1 MTEPA
6 HSTRDTPGVHGDGP
20 GAEDAAPSRGRRK
33 RKQRRK
39 REKRKRRL
47 RRAIGWSLLGLL
59 LLVAVVLTGVVVTL
73 GRLDNPTISGLVRD
87 QLAKGY
93 DLDLSYD
100 ALSIDVLG
108 GLHLENLRLRTPAP
122 YTPHAPDLLHIA
134 RVDASWDVL
143 SLVSGA
149 PRLGKIDV
157 EGVSV
162 SLVVDE
168 HGGSSLVEL
177 AKRFP
182 PSEEE
187 PAVVPLSHLVKDSL
201 PALAVDALSVRDV
214 GMELVQI
221 EQNQVQRRIA
231 LTGVCLGGPFQ
242 ARPGALATE
251 LRLGSC
257 DDGLKVTV
265 LEPNLPDARP
275 RELVVRL
282 DHDVT
287 TPGPDRVHIAIRGQ
301 LVRQDLAPEVAL
313 PEEIIRAS
321 AGIHFDA
328 AARRTSVELGELRLL
343 DGVFTAEARMAL
355 DDQEGG
361 ATAASVER
369 LAGRLDGTRLAALA
383 PGLLAGVTLAD
394 TAFTYEVT
402 GLALDP
408 ASGLPTRGTVAV
420 RGDIGSV
427 RVDRDGQKL
436 ALDGAH
442 LAFDLELPP
451 QTPGTPQPPSPAP
464 AAEGDQAPGLAGTL
478 LGKLQSSVRVER
490 LDADLAGQRA
500 SVQKLDVSLAGSDL
514 ALDVANPQASRGT
527 LTLTAALAGADAAL
541 PDAQA
546 KLGALRLTSEITAGD
561 PAAGI
566 RARGELPLA
575 SVSLVQRRGPRLSG
589 RDVNLSF
596 RVDGLDPEFARPAEI
611 QADARLGKLDLAD
624 AGQTVKVADAR
635 AKIRAGVRSPTSF
648 DARVELPVAAIDVRS
663 ADGVTLALRDLD
675 LGVRADDMLLGD
687 EALPRGRVSLTSSLP
702 RLSART
708 PTARAEGKRIEL
720 TAEARL
726 AGNGPLTLSGT
737 LPLGGLEV
745 RDTTAGASRKSLLD
759 LGETRLAW
767 RVEDLVMHPTDPLR
781 TRGRV
786 YLEGSLPA
794 IDVPG
799 ERMSVAVPRLA
810 LDATLHG
817 ARKAYDAKLRVNLRA
832 STRRGKQ
839 TQRADLVASADVHA
853 DLRAP
858 AARLRFD
865 LRPSGGSDEDAILA
879 ANLDAGFTA
888 AQRRLA
894 YDLGLRAERLE
905 VVGDMLPPSV
915 RSQVPID
922 WSTLRVRV
930 DGRGEV
936 RDLVQRFVDGT
947 PVLADDAL
955 TALRGEQELTLD
967 LQGLDYRAGT
977 QRLQLPGVTLRLSAA
992 RKDDAAHGLVDL
1004 RLPRMALAL
1013 EDKTIE
1019 VVGLNHRLDVSSPG
1033 ALETSRLTLALDTSI
1048 EKVSQPFIGYPVEN
1062 AKLSLHGHLDHLAA
1076 LHVEELVFDN
1086 PAGAT
1091 HLSAQLALDQPV
1103 VTTSAIP
1110 GRQALTLSGTL
1121 RQDLGR
1127 VSLGPNSPRLRGRV
1141 AVPFQVESG
1150 DLSAFLVGLRAE
1162 LDDVHVALGLPGA
1175 GIAVQGLTGRVPV
1188 LVELALLPGGGVR
1201 VLEGPAKNLY
1211 SRTRFL
1217 DVHPFLRGEH
1227 FLSIDKVWLKDD
1239 AIGPIAGNLRVERD
1253 SLALDQLQ
1261 LGLLGGNVTGQL
1273 VVDYRNG
1280 KPRVLF
1286 RGNATGLR
1294 PGKDGKE
1301 VLDAN
1306 AALVFSPDPLLLE
1319 GRMQIVRMSRQH
1331 LFAMLDIID
1340 PFHEDPD
1347 FNKVRLGLRVGHPE
1361 FLRLRMKD
1369 GFLDVKIDLGGA
1381 ANVIRIDEIRGIAL
1395 GPLLNLYVAPVLAP
1409 LFAAPPARDDEDGA
1423 TPKEEEDD
1431 AEDGGADAEDGGAG
1445 ADPDAA
1451 DADEN
1456 DPADAQ
1462 SGGKPAPSQGEAP

>member
-1 MTEPA
+1 VTEPA
-6 HSTRDTPGVHGDGP
+6 HSTRDTPGDQADGP
-20 GAEDAAPSRGRRK
+20 GAEGAAPSRKRK
-33 RKQRRK
+33 RQK
-39 REKRKRRL
+39 RQKRDKRKRRL
-47 RRAIGWSLLGLL
+47 RRAIGWSLLALL
-59 LLVAVVLTGVVVTL
+59 LLVAAVLTGTVVTL
-73 GRLDNPTISGLVRD
+73 GRLDNPTISGLLRD
-87 QLAKGY
+87 RLAQDY
-93 DLDLSYD
+93 DLDISYD
-100 ALSIDVLG
+100 ALSVDVFG

-134 RVDASWDVL
+134 RVDASWDVW
-143 SLVSGA
+143 SLMSGA
-149 PRLGKIDV
+149 PRLGEIDV
-157 EGVSV
+157 EGVTVSV
-162 SLVVDE
+162 VVDE

-177 AKRFP
+177 ARRFP

-221 EQNQVQRRIA
+221 QQNQVQRRIA

-242 ARPGALATE
+242 ARPGVLATE

-257 DDGLKVTV
+257 DQGLKVSV
-265 LEPNLPDARP
+265 LEPGAPDARP

-287 TPGPDRVHIAIRGQ
+287 TPGPDRVRIAIHGQ
-301 LVRQDLAPEVAL
+301 LVRQDLMPEVAL
-313 PEEIIRAS
+313 PEEIIRAR
-321 AGIHFDA
+321 ADVHFDPV
-328 AARRTSVELGELRLL
+328 ARRTSVELGELSLL
-343 DGVFTAEARMAL
+343 DGVFTAEARMTL
-355 DDQEGG
+355 DDLEGG
-361 ATAASVER
+361 ATAPSIER
-369 LAGRLDGTRLAALA
+369 LAGRLDGSRLAALA
-383 PGLLAGVTLAD
+383 PGLLTGVTLAD
-394 TAFTYEVT
+394 TELTYEVT
-402 GLALDP
+402 GLAIDA
-408 ASGLPTRGTVAV
+408 ASGLPTRGNVAV
-420 RGDIGSV
+420 RGDIGSA

-436 ALDGAH
+436 ALDQAH

-451 QTPGTPQPPSPAP
+451 QAPQAPPAPDAPQVPEAP
-464 AAEGDQAPGLAGTL
+464 AAPEMPGQPGQPLAGTL
-478 LGKLQSSVRVER
+478 LGKLQTSLRVER
-490 LDADLAGQRA
+490 LDTDMAGQRA
-500 SVQKLDVSLAGSDL
+500 SVRQLDVSLAGSDL
-514 ALDVANPQASRGT
+514 TLNVANPQASRGT
-527 LTLTAALAGADAAL
+527 LTLAAALAGAEAAL
-541 PDAQA
+541 PDIQA
-546 KLGALRLTSEITAGD
+546 ELGAMRLTSEITAGD

-566 RARGELPLA
+566 RAHGELPLA
-575 SVSLVQRRGPRLSG
+575 SVALTQRGGPRVRG
-589 RDVNLSF
+589 RDLSVSW
-596 RVDGLDPEFARPAEI
+596 RVDGLDPEFARPADI
-611 QADARLGKLDLAD
+611 QADARVGKLDLAD
-624 AGQTVKVADAR
+624 AGQTVKVSDAR

-648 DARVELPVAAIDVRS
+648 DARVELPVAEIDVRT
-663 ADGVTLALRDLD
+663 ADGVALALRGLD
-675 LGVRADDMLLGD
+675 LGVRADDMILGD
-687 EALPRGRVSLTSSLP
+687 EALPRGRLALTSSLP

-737 LPLGGLEV
+737 LPLGSLEV
-745 RDTTAGASRKSLLD
+745 HDTTAGASGKRLLD

-786 YLEGSLPA
+786 HIEGSLPE

-799 ERMSVAVPRLA
+799 ERMTVAVPRLA

-817 ARKAYDAKLRVNLRA
+817 ARKAYDAKLRMTVRA
-832 STRRGKQ
+832 NTRQVKQ
-839 TQRADLVASADVHA
+839 VRRTDLVASVDAHA

-865 LRPSGGSDEDAILA
+865 LRPPDGGDEDVVLA
-879 ANLDAGFTA
+879 AHLDAGFTA

-894 YDLGLRAERLE
+894 YELGLRAERLE
-905 VVGDMLPPSV
+905 VIGALLPASV
-915 RSQVPID
+915 RSQHQVD
-922 WSTLRVRV
+922 WNTLRVRV

-936 RDLVQRFVDGT
+936 RDLVQRFVDGA

-955 TALRGEQELTLD
+955 TALRGEQELTVD
-967 LQGLDYRAGT
+967 VQGLDYRADK
-977 QRLQLPGVTLRLSAA
+977 QRLQLPGLTLRLSAA
-992 RKDDAAHGLVDL
+992 RKDDAAHALVDL
-1004 RLPRMALAL
+1004 RLPRMELAV

-1019 VVGLNHRLDVSSPG
+1019 VVGLVHRLDVSSPG
-1033 ALETSRLTLALDTSI
+1033 ALETSRLTLALATEI
-1048 EKVSQPFIGYPVEN
+1048 EKVSQPFIGYPVEK
-1062 AKLSLHGHLDHLAA
+1062 ATLSLRGHLDHLAA
-1076 LHVEELVFDN
+1076 LHVEELLFDN

-1091 HLSAQLALDQPV
+1091 RLTATMALDQPV
-1103 VTTSAIP
+1103 VDTGAIP

-1127 VSLGPNSPRLRGRV
+1127 ISLGPNSPRLRGRV

-1162 LDDVHVALGLPGA
+1162 LDDVHVALGLPGT

-1201 VLEGPAKNLY
+1201 ILEGPAKNLY

-1227 FLSIDKVWLKDD
+1227 FLSIDKVWFMDD

-1261 LGLLGGNVTGQL
+1261 LGFLGGNITGQL

-1306 AALVFSPDPLLLE
+1306 AALVFSPDPLALE
-1319 GRMQIVRMSRQH
+1319 GRMQVVRMSRQH

-1347 FNKVRLGLRVGHPE
+1347 FNKVRLGLRLGHPK

-1369 GFLDVKIDLGGA
+1369 GFLDVKVDLGGA

-1409 LFAAPPARDDEDGA
+1409 ILAPPPVRDDEDAVTG
-1423 TPKEEEDD
+1423 EEEDD
-1431 AEDGGADAEDGGAG
+1431 DDRVAGEDEDSAASQGGDQ
-1445 ADPDAA
+1445 PT
-1451 DADEN
+1451 
-1456 DPADAQ
+1456 
-1462 SGGKPAPSQGEAP
+1462 APSQGAAP